1 MAFLAVVRHF
11 LFAFDHPAFTA
22 EVSTTVNAVINRRNS
37 ISVGVAVATNTA
49 TAVPCIAVCARN
61 QSIVLV
67 LDTVIAPD
75 FPLTAIAQT
84 FTIGDALQAG
94 ILPTMSTLF
103 DSIALHTELFETVI
117 AGLKP
122 TAMQTETLVAD
133 AT

>member
-22 EVSTTVNAVINRRNS
+22 EVSTTVNAVINRRNI

-49 TAVPCIAVCARN
+49 VPCIAVCALK

-67 LDTVIAPD
+67 LDTCNTPD
-75 FPLTAIAQT
+75 FPCTAIAQT
-84 FTIGDALQAG
+84 FSFGDALQAG
-94 ILPTMSTLF
+94 ILPTISTFF
-103 DSIALHTELFETVI
+103 DSIALHTAELFVT
-117 AGLKP
+117 AKALFKP